1 MKVFTCVVGLLL
13 LCEGTHIYICTVVFV
28 YIYIYMCVL
37 FLCED
42 FDMVQISVWFHVAVG
57 NFTCNFEV
65 SVT

>member
-1 MKVFTCVVGLLL
+1 MKALTYIYVLLF
-13 LCEGTHIYICTVVFV
+13 LC
-28 YIYIYMCVL
+28 IYIYMCVL